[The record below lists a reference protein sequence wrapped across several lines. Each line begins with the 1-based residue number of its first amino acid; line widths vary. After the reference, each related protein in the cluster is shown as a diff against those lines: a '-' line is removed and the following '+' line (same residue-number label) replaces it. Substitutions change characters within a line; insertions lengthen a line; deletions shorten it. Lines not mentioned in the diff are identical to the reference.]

1 VLIATGEIGVGEADV
16 AKLVYELVVRL
27 HEVQPAGGNVANVQR
42 DVVTDPEQILR
53 LVTNPT
59 PYAEETLSPAPRH
72 VLDGHGY
79 ALRPGF
85 LECPHGPACER
96 SSRGRRV
103 DDDDGGSN
111 PTGQLRYPRES
122 LAGRKSLSAA
132 IKESAQG
139 EDGDAVLVR

>member
-1 VLIATGEIGVGEADV
+1 MLIATGEIGVQEVDV
-16 AKLVYELVVRL
+16 AKLVCEPVVRL
-27 HEVQPAGGNVANVQR
+27 HEVQPAGSNVANVQR
-42 DVVTDPEQILR
+42 DIVTDTEQILR
-53 LVTNPT
+53 LVTTPT

-85 LECPHGPACER
+85 LKCPHGPACER

-111 PTGQLRYPRES
+111 PTGQLRYTHEG